1 MGKLTQYRLWQQHN
15 RDKQSYTYTVATQ
28 SFEIWNGFVW
38 CKAQTFWLISKVNKI
53 MAEGSINNM
62 MQKVLQCTFALSLA
76 FDPSLAAQAVI
87 SSFQSMQV

>member
-1 MGKLTQYRLWQQHN
+1 
-15 RDKQSYTYTVATQ
+15 
-28 SFEIWNGFVW
+28 
-38 CKAQTFWLISKVNKI
+38 

-87 SSFQSMQV
+87 SSFQSMQVESLYIQPQPIMFRISYLLIFPGCSLGTGDWRILH